1 MRGGECPRVEQNKP
15 RLVSSLQSLY
25 FSPFCCTVA
34 PVVLSPGTRISS
46 FSQGDLASRRV
57 RYVHTS
63 ETEKHR
69 DAFSFSV
76 SDGTHEVKPSEV
88 FCLDQSRL
96 LSR

>member
-1 MRGGECPRVEQNKP
+1 MEQSEP
-15 RLVSSLQSLY
+15 RLASSLQSLY
-25 FSPFCCTVA
+25 FLLSVT

-46 FSQGDLASRRV
+46 FSQADLASRRV

-88 FCLDQSRL
+88 FLPGSEQ
-96 LSR
+96 LSW